1 MPFGMWHRQG
11 GARVS
16 VSRGFTRSL
25 ARLPTPTHSIGVAP
39 NPVIPHHSP
48 RLFHPTAVGLRGVP
62 TPGFAP
68 VCPVLVLAACW
79 YAILPVAGRDSCSF
93 QAFVSLPKYEQAA
106 L

>member
-48 RLFHPTAVGLRGVP
+48 RLSTPTAVGLRGVP
-62 TPGFAP
+62 TPGLAP
-68 VCPVLVLAACW
+68 VCPVLVLAAW
-79 YAILPVAGRDSCSF
+79 YAGHSACRREGQLFIPSVR
-93 QAFVSLPKYEQAA
+93 
-106 L
+106 